1 MPEKYCASVM
11 SRAGGN
17 APPVT
22 EVCHSSLRT
31 FSGRR
36 ALHFWQTPSPS
47 LFIMVQKSSGMGE
60 KVTMCRGML
69 LLECRKIDTTDYIKR
84 VPFFNDLGGCVC
96 VSVP

>member
-36 ALHFWQTPSPS
+36 TLHFWQTPSPS

-69 LLECRKIDTTDYIKR
+69 LLYSTLKINRIDFPKQN
-84 VPFFNDLGGCVC
+84 VGK
-96 VSVP
+96 